1 MKKFLKIIYILL
13 LVVAVGLV
21 SGYFYMQNKYPIAIE
36 APSIKIELTEQRLER
51 GKYLFTS
58 VAGCADCH
66 STRDW
71 SKLTGP
77 IIPGTEGKGGD
88 KFDETIGLP
97 GSFPAK
103 NITPAG
109 IGGWTDGEI
118 YRAITS
124 GISKDGEPLFPIMPY
139 PNFAKM
145 DKEDIYS
152 IIAYVRTLA
161 PIQNEVPKHD
171 AKFPMNI
178 IMRTI
183 PAPADHQSIPE
194 RSNSIAYGKYMVTAA
209 GCGDCHTQSD
219 KGVPIPGKELA
230 GGVEFNVGPWV
241 NTTANLTPDNETGI
255 GKMTRDDF
263 IKRFKACGTPEYK
276 NTSWKEGEFN
286 TIMPWTLLA
295 NMSESDL
302 GSIYDYLRT
311 IPPVS
316 NKVEKFR
323 LPSKF

>member
-1 MKKFLKIIYILL
+1 MKKFLRIIYILL
-13 LVVAVGLV
+13 LVIVVGLV
-21 SGYFYMQNKYPIAIE
+21 SGYFYMQNKYPVAIE
-36 APSIKIELTEQRLER
+36 VPNLKIEKTEQRLAR

-71 SKLTGP
+71 AKLTGP
-77 IIPGTEGKGGD
+77 VVPGTEGKGGQI
-88 KFDETIGLP
+88 FDEKMGLP
-97 GSFPAK
+97 GSFTAK

-109 IGGWTDGEI
+109 IGGWSDGEL

-124 GISKDGEPLFPIMPY
+124 GINKDGEALFPLMPY

-161 PIQNEVPKHD
+161 PIQNEVPKSS
-171 AKFPMNI
+171 AGFPMSL

-183 PAPADHQSIPE
+183 PSPADHQSIPE
-194 RSNSIAYGKYMVTAA
+194 RTKTIEYGKYMVTAA
-209 GCGDCHTQSD
+209 GCGDCHTPAKD
-219 KGVPIPGKELA
+219 GTPIPGKEFA
-230 GGVEFNVGPWV
+230 GGVEFNVGAWV
-241 NTTANLTPDNETGI
+241 NTTANITPDMETGI

-263 IKRFKACGTPEYK
+263 IKRFKACSTEEYK
-276 NTSWKEGEFN
+276 NTTWKEGEFN
-286 TIMPWTLLA
+286 TIMPWTLMSH
-295 NMSESDL
+295 MSESDL

-311 IPPVS
+311 LPPVN
-316 NKVEKFR
+316 NKVEKFK

>member
-13 LVVAVGLV
+13 LVIAVGLV
-21 SGYFYMQNKYPIAIE
+21 SGYFYMHKKYPVAIE
-36 APSIKIELTEQRLER
+36 APNLKIEPTEQRLAR

-58 VAGCADCH
+58 VAGCVDCH

-71 SKLTGP
+71 TKLTGP
-77 IIPGTEGKGGD
+77 VIPGTEGKGGD

-124 GISKDGEPLFPIMPY
+124 GIDKNGEPLFPIMPY

-152 IIAYVRTLA
+152 IIAYIRTL
-161 PIQNEVPKHD
+161 PSIQNDVPEHNP
-171 AKFPMNI
+171 AFPMNI

-183 PAPADHQSIPE
+183 PGPPDHQPIPE
-194 RSNSIAYGKYMVTAA
+194 RSNTIAYGKYMVTAA
-209 GCGDCHTQSD
+209 GCGDCHTPSD
-219 KGVPIPGKELA
+219 KGEPIPGKEFA
-230 GGVEFNVGPWV
+230 GGVEFNVGPFI
-241 NTTANLTPDNETGI
+241 NTTSNLTPDMETGI

-263 IKRFKACGTPEYK
+263 IKRFKACATPEYK
-276 NTSWKEGEFN
+276 NIAWKEGEFQ
-286 TIMPWTLLA
+286 TIMPWTLISQ
-295 NMSESDL
+295 MSESDL

-311 IPPVS
+311 VPPVH
-316 NKVEKFR
+316 NKVEKFK

>member
-1 MKKFLKIIYILL
+1 MKKFLRIIYILL

-21 SGYFYMQNKYPIAIE
+21 SGYFYMQKKYPVAIE
-36 APSIKIELTEQRLER
+36 TPNLKIEPTEQRLAR

-58 VAGCADCH
+58 VAGCVDCH

-71 SKLTGP
+71 TKVTGP
-77 IIPGTEGKGGD
+77 VAAGTEGKGGE
-88 KFDETIGLP
+88 KFDETMGLP
-97 GSFPAK
+97 GTFYAK
-103 NITPAG
+103 NITPAAL
-109 IGGWTDGEI
+109 GGWTDGEI

-139 PNFAKM
+139 PNYAKM

-152 IIAYVRTLA
+152 IIAYLRTLPA
-161 PIQNEVPKHD
+161 IQNEVPKHEP
-171 AKFPMNI
+171 AFPMNI

-194 RSNSIAYGKYMVTAA
+194 RSSTVAYGKYLVSA
-209 GCGDCHTQSD
+209 GSCGDCHSPSD
-219 KGVPIPGKELA
+219 KGEVIPGKEFS
-230 GGVEFNVGPWV
+230 GGMEFNTGFWV
-241 NTTANLTPDNETGI
+241 NTTANITPDMETGI

-263 IKRFKACGTPEYK
+263 IKRFKACSTPEYK
-276 NTSWKEGEFN
+276 NTAWKEGEFN
-286 TIMPWTLLA
+286 TIMPWTLMA
-295 NMSESDL
+295 QMSESDL

-311 IPPVS
+311 VPPVH